1 MQIVIL
7 TVPNCPSATTV
18 LDRVREAL
26 AGRPARLELHE
37 IHDQAEAERLGMSGS
52 PTVLVNGADPFGASS
67 EGASVSCR
75 LYRRPDGVGGAP
87 TVSDLQAAIAAAFAD
102 QEAGG

>member
-1 MQIVIL
+1 MQIMIL
-7 TVPNCPSATTV
+7 TVPNCPGASTV
-18 LDRVREAL
+18 LGRVREAL

-67 EGASVSCR
+67 EG
-75 LYRRPDGVGGAP
+75 VGGAP
-87 TVSDLQAAIAAAFAD
+87 TVSDLQAAIAAALAD
-102 QEAGG
+102 QEAGK